1 MSNRYIYHYNA
12 ISVGGASS
20 VAGIAQLTFRIKSQE
35 DVEVL
40 KSLISSDRFT
50 AVAITAVAIT
60 SLSYLGRENDDE
72 KYDATKFDQAFLINK
87 FYERYPLPEFKSDSE
102 RAEALGYFMSGA
114 ELQRLGKFIEYND
127 EDDGDDY

>member
-12 ISVGGASS
+12 ISAGCTSS

-40 KSLISSDRFT
+40 KSLIGSDSF
-50 AVAITAVAIT
+50 TAVAIT
-60 SLSYLGRENDDE
+60 SLSYLGRENEEE

-87 FYERYPLPEFKSDSE
+87 FYERYPLSEFNSDSE
-102 RAEALGYFMSGA
+102 RSEALGYFMAGA
-114 ELQRLGKFIEYND
+114 ELQRLGNFIEYND